1 MKKEL
6 FESILNEAKVKRFN
20 EDFGNDTRTSVKIAF
35 SGRDKDEVENIVE
48 EVNETY
54 NTVFNVYE
62 LGKIISVESSALIT
76 SIALLEDILEE
87 FLKRGASE
95 IRFIKA

>member
-6 FESILNEAKVKRFN
+6 FENILNESKVKRLN
-20 EDFGNDTRTSVKIAF
+20 EDFDNNTRTSVKVAF
-35 SGRDKDEVENIVE
+35 YGRDKDEVENIVE
-48 EVNETY
+48 DVNETY
-54 NTVFNVYE
+54 STVFFTHE
-62 LGKIISVESSALIT
+62 LGNKIYVESSSLFT

-87 FLKRGASE
+87 FLSRGANE

>member
-1 MKKEL
+1 MEKEEL
-6 FESILNEAKVKRFN
+6 FESILNE
-20 EDFGNDTRTSVKIAF
+20 DFDNNTRTSVKIEF
-35 SGRDKDEVENIVE
+35 YGRDKDEVENIVE

-54 NTVFNVYE
+54 NTVFNAYE

-87 FLKRGASE
+87 FIKRGASE
-95 IRFIKA
+95 IRFIKV

>member
-6 FESILNEAKVKRFN
+6 FESILNESKVKRLN
-20 EDFGNDTRTSVKIAF
+20 EDYDNNTRTSVKVAF
-35 SGRDKDEVENIVE
+35 QGRDKDEVENIIE
-48 EVNETY
+48 DVNEMY
-54 NTVFNVYE
+54 NTVFFTHE
-62 LGKIISVESSALIT
+62 LGNKIYVESSALIT

>member
-6 FESILNEAKVKRFN
+6 FESILNE
-20 EDFGNDTRTSVKIAF
+20 DFDNNTRTSVKIEF
-35 SGRDKDEVENIVE
+35 YGRDKDEVENIVE

-54 NTVFNVYE
+54 NTVFNAYD

>member
-6 FESILNEAKVKRFN
+6 FESILNESKVKRLN
-20 EDFGNDTRTSVKIAF
+20 EDYDNNTRTSVKVVF
-35 SGRDKDEVENIVE
+35 YGRDKDEVENIVE
-48 EVNETY
+48 DVNETY
-54 NTVFNVYE
+54 NTVFFTHE
-62 LGKIISVESSALIT
+62 LGNKIYVESSSLIT

>member
-1 MKKEL
+1 M
-6 FESILNEAKVKRFN
+6 FESILNE
-20 EDFGNDTRTSVKIAF
+20 DFDNNTRTSVKIEF
-35 SGRDKDEVENIVE
+35 YGCDKDEVENIVE

-54 NTVFNVYE
+54 NTVFNAYE

-87 FLKRGASE
+87 FIKRGASE

>member
-6 FESILNEAKVKRFN
+6 FESILNEAKVKKLN
-20 EDFGNDTRTSVKIAF
+20 EDFDNDTRTSVKIEF
-35 SGRDKDEVENIVE
+35 YGRDKDEVENIVE

-54 NTVFNVYE
+54 NTVFNAYD

-76 SIALLEDILEE
+76 SVALLEDILEE

>member
-1 MKKEL
+1 MKAFLISLKW
-6 FESILNEAKVKRFN
+6 K
-20 EDFGNDTRTSVKIAF
+20 DFGNDTRTSVKIAF

-62 LGKIISVESSALIT
+62 LGKIIYVESSALIT

-95 IRFIKA
+95 IHFIKA

>member
-6 FESILNEAKVKRFN
+6 FENILNE
-20 EDFGNDTRTSVKIAF
+20 DFDNNTRTSVKIEF
-35 SGRDKDEVENIVE
+35 YGRDKDEVENIVE

-54 NTVFNVYE
+54 NTVFNAYE

-87 FLKRGASE
+87 FIKRGASE

>member
-6 FESILNEAKVKRFN
+6 FESILNEAKVKKLN
-20 EDFGNDTRTSVKIAF
+20 EDFDNNTRTSVKIEF
-35 SGRDKDEVENIVE
+35 YGRDKDEVENIVE

-54 NTVFNVYE
+54 NTVFNVYD

-87 FLKRGASE
+87 FLKRGATE

>member
-6 FESILNEAKVKRFN
+6 FENILNESKVKRLN
-20 EDFGNDTRTSVKIAF
+20 EDFGNDTRTSVKIVF

-54 NTVFNVYE
+54 NTVFNAYD
-62 LGKIISVESSALIT
+62 LGKIISVESSVLIT
-76 SIALLEDILEE
+76 SVALLEDILEE
-87 FLKRGASE
+87 FLKHGANE

>member
-6 FESILNEAKVKRFN
+6 FESILNE
-20 EDFGNDTRTSVKIAF
+20 DFDNNTRTSVKIEF
-35 SGRDKDEVENIVE
+35 YGRDKDEVENIVE

-54 NTVFNVYE
+54 NTVFNAYD
-62 LGKIISVESSALIT
+62 LGKTISVESSALIT

>member
-6 FESILNEAKVKRFN
+6 FESILNE
-20 EDFGNDTRTSVKIAF
+20 DFDNNTRTSVKIEF
-35 SGRDKDEVENIVE
+35 YGRDKDEVENIVE

-54 NTVFNVYE
+54 NTVFNAYE

>member
-6 FESILNEAKVKRFN
+6 FENILNESKVKRLN
-20 EDFGNDTRTSVKIAF
+20 EDFDNNTRTSVKVAF
-35 SGRDKDEVENIVE
+35 YGRDKDEVENIVE
-48 EVNETY
+48 DVNEMY
-54 NTVFNVYE
+54 NTVFFTHE
-62 LGKIISVESSALIT
+62 LGNKIYVESSSLIT

>member
-6 FESILNEAKVKRFN
+6 FESILNEAKVKKLN
-20 EDFGNDTRTSVKIAF
+20 EDFGNDTSTSVKIEF
-35 SGRDKDEVENIVE
+35 YGRDKDEVENIVE
-48 EVNETY
+48 EVNEMY
-54 NTVFNVYE
+54 NTVFFTHE
-62 LGKIISVESSALIT
+62 LGNKIYVESSALIT

-87 FLKRGASE
+87 FLKHGATE

>member
-6 FESILNEAKVKRFN
+6 FESILNE
-20 EDFGNDTRTSVKIAF
+20 DFDNNTRTSVKIEF
-35 SGRDKDEVENIVE
+35 YGRDKDEVENIVE

-54 NTVFNVYE
+54 NTVFNVYD
-62 LGKIISVESSALIT
+62 LGKIISVESSSLIT

-87 FLKRGASE
+87 FLRRGASE

>member
-6 FESILNEAKVKRFN
+6 FESIINEGF
-20 EDFGNDTRTSVKIAF
+20 DNDTRTSVKIEF
-35 SGRDKDEVENIVE
+35 YGRDKDEIENIVE

-54 NTVFNVYE
+54 NTVFNAYD

>member
-6 FESILNEAKVKRFN
+6 FESILNE
-20 EDFGNDTRTSVKIAF
+20 DFDNNTRTSVKIEF
-35 SGRDKDEVENIVE
+35 YGRDKDEVENIVE

-54 NTVFNVYE
+54 NTVFNAYK

-87 FLKRGASE
+87 FIKRGASE
-95 IRFIKA
+95 IRFIKV

>member
-6 FESILNEAKVKRFN
+6 FESIVNEAKVKRFN

-54 NTVFNVYE
+54 NTVFNAYD

-76 SIALLEDILEE
+76 SVALLEDILEE
-87 FLKRGASE
+87 FLKHGANE

>member
-6 FESILNEAKVKRFN
+6 FESIINEGF
-20 EDFGNDTRTSVKIAF
+20 DNDTRTSVKIEF
-35 SGRDKDEVENIVE
+35 YGRDKDEVENIVE

>member
-6 FESILNEAKVKRFN
+6 FESILNEGF
-20 EDFGNDTRTSVKIAF
+20 DNDTRTSVKIEF
-35 SGRDKDEVENIVE
+35 YGRDKDEVENIVE

>member
-6 FESILNEAKVKRFN
+6 FENILNESKVKRLN
-20 EDFGNDTRTSVKIAF
+20 EDFDNNTRTSVKVAF
-35 SGRDKDEVENIVE
+35 YGRDKDEVENIVE
-48 EVNETY
+48 DVNETY
-54 NTVFNVYE
+54 NIVFFTRE
-62 LGKIISVESSALIT
+62 LGNKIYVESSSLFT

-87 FLKRGASE
+87 FLKCGASE

>member
-6 FESILNEAKVKRFN
+6 FESIFNEDKAKKLN
-20 EDFGNDTRTSVKIAF
+20 EDFGNDTRTSVKIEF
-35 SGRDKDEVENIVE
+35 YERDKDEVENIVE

-54 NTVFNVYE
+54 NTVFNAYV
-62 LGKIISVESSALIT
+62 LGKIISVESPVLIT
-76 SIALLEDILEE
+76 SVALLEDIFEE
-87 FLKRGASE
+87 FLKHGANE

>member
-6 FESILNEAKVKRFN
+6 FESILNE
-20 EDFGNDTRTSVKIAF
+20 DFDNNTRTSVKIEF
-35 SGRDKDEVENIVE
+35 YGRDKDEVENIVE

-54 NTVFNVYE
+54 NTIFNVYE

-87 FLKRGASE
+87 FIKRGASE

>member
-6 FESILNEAKVKRFN
+6 FENILNESKVKRLN
-20 EDFGNDTRTSVKIAF
+20 EDFDNNTRTSVKVAF
-35 SGRDKDEVENIVE
+35 YGRDKDEVENIVE
-48 EVNETY
+48 DVNETY
-54 NTVFNVYE
+54 NTVFFTRE
-62 LGKIISVESSALIT
+62 LGNKIYVESSSLFT

>member
-6 FESILNEAKVKRFN
+6 FESIVNEAKVKKLN
-20 EDFGNDTRTSVKIAF
+20 EDFGNDTRTSVKIEF
-35 SGRDKDEVENIVE
+35 YGRDKDEVENIVE
-48 EVNETY
+48 DVNEMY
-54 NTVFNVYE
+54 NTVFFTHE
-62 LGKIISVESSALIT
+62 LGNKIYVESSVLIT

-87 FLKRGASE
+87 FLKHGATE

>member
-6 FESILNEAKVKRFN
+6 FESILNE
-20 EDFGNDTRTSVKIAF
+20 DFDNNTRTSVKIEF
-35 SGRDKDEVENIVE
+35 YGRDKDEVENIVE

-87 FLKRGASE
+87 FLRCGASE

>member
-6 FESILNEAKVKRFN
+6 FENILNESKVKRLN
-20 EDFGNDTRTSVKIAF
+20 EGFDNDTRTSVKIEF
-35 SGRDKDEVENIVE
+35 YKRDKDEVENIVE

-62 LGKIISVESSALIT
+62 LGKIIYVESSALFT
-76 SIALLEDILEE
+76 SVALLEDILEE
-87 FLKRGASE
+87 FLKHGANE

>member
-6 FESILNEAKVKRFN
+6 FESILNE
-20 EDFGNDTRTSVKIAF
+20 DFDNNTRTSVKIEF
-35 SGRDKDEVENIVE
+35 YGRDKDEVENIVE

-54 NTVFNVYE
+54 NTVFNAYD
-62 LGKIISVESSALIT
+62 LGKIISVESSVLIT
-76 SIALLEDILEE
+76 SVALLEDILEE
-87 FLKRGASE
+87 FLKHGATE

>member
-1 MKKEL
+1 MKAFLISLKW
-6 FESILNEAKVKRFN
+6 K
-20 EDFGNDTRTSVKIAF
+20 DFGNDTRTSVKIAF

>member
-6 FESILNEAKVKRFN
+6 FESILNE
-20 EDFGNDTRTSVKIAF
+20 DFDNNTRTSVKIEF
-35 SGRDKDEVENIVE
+35 YGRDKDEVENIVE

-62 LGKIISVESSALIT
+62 LGKIISVESSSLIT

-87 FLKRGASE
+87 FLRRGASE